1 VRPLST
7 NNLDQALTALA
18 GFLEDAGAERES
30 FVVIGGSALISLG
43 LISRTTRDVDIIAGV
58 DAERGLVDPRP
69 LSDALRAAAEEVARE
84 LQLDPHWLKT
94 GPADQVLAGL
104 PDGFLS
110 RLTRRD
116 YGPALTIFLPD
127 RFDLI
132 HLKLF
137 AIMDQGRGRHSA
149 DLAALRPTD
158 DELLTAARWVLT
170 QDAGEVFPRIVRTAL
185 TDLGYGHLV
194 ARL

>member
-84 LQLDPHWLKT
+84 LQLDPHWLNT